1 MHSLHV
7 NLQSARIGCSC
18 ILHTIADGEER
29 KTMTNTYPVPE
40 GVPADYAHSLIFPVG
55 KPNDAYAQYFTGH
68 SWLASISDQQVGM
81 ANVTFEPG
89 CINHW
94 HIHHATKGGGQI
106 LICVGGRGYAQI
118 EGQDPIEMA
127 PGTVVHIP
135 ANTKHW
141 HGAAPGSWF
150 SHIAIDVPGEGKSN
164 EWLEPVDEKFYRSL
178 K

>member
-1 MHSLHV
+1 
-7 NLQSARIGCSC
+7 
-18 ILHTIADGEER
+18 
-29 KTMTNTYPVPE
+29 MTNTAPVPE
-40 GVPADYAHSLIFPVG
+40 GVPADYAHSLLFPVG
-55 KPNDAYAQYFTGH
+55 KPNDAYAQYFTGK
-68 SWLASISDQQVGM
+68 SWLSPISGEQVGM

-106 LICVGGRGYAQI
+106 LICIGGRGYAQI
-118 EGQDPIEMA
+118 EGQDPIEMT

-141 HGAAPGSWF
+141 HGAAPNSWF
-150 SHIAIDVPGEGKSN
+150 THIAISVPGENTSN